1 MRSMGL
7 EPITLGFG
15 VRCSTIG
22 AMTSIMN
29 TLYLSQ
35 PNLFLFLINQ
45 LHRKHKNHYLNKPLL
60 SKIQVVDKSRSL
72 LHFLKRL

>member
-1 MRSMGL
+1 
-7 EPITLGFG
+7 
-15 VRCSTIG
+15 
-22 AMTSIMN
+22 MTSIMN

-72 LHFLKRL
+72 LHFLRRL